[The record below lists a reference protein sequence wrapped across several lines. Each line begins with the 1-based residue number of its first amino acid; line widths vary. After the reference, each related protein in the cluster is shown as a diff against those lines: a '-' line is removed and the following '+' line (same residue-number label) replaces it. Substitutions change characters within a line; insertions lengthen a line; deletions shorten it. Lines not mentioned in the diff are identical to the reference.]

1 VNARCLDGVDLER
14 LAVQTFDGKS
24 YQ

>member
-24 YQ
+24 CQ